1 MLGVINKALDFVEK
15 YAESLGAKFVCTKEE
30 QFNTYSRNNH
40 ILEDNEMRVY
50 QYNNEFFWIENHF
63 LPDKPFLVFSFGD
76 TIDTIFEDAE
86 PFPYDLSEEE
96 LKAEVRYSLG
106 IEPYPKN

>member
-1 MLGVINKALDFVEK
+1 
-15 YAESLGAKFVCTKEE
+15 
-30 QFNTYSRNNH
+30 
-40 ILEDNEMRVY
+40 MRVY
-50 QYNNEFFWIENHF
+50 QYNDEFFWIENHF
-63 LPDKPFLVFSFGD
+63 LPDKTFLVFSFGD
-76 TIDTIFEDAE
+76 AIDTIFEDAE